1 MKYSGFVYS
10 MTLHHYR
17 NSTMS
22 IKKNHLLNPLTV
34 CVFSAIAASAHAQ
47 VVDDVDL
54 RQEGGNAVVVVKFV
68 TPVQYSNSVSA
79 RASDLVQVFYTVLP
93 TRESV
98 NLQRSE
104 RRLPGGGS
112 IPEITVRDES
122 AASTTPNSIN
132 RKLLVSFGLPL
143 KFTVRPGKDVRSIEI
158 VLVGLG
164 ESVQAVLAKK
174 SKVLPLKPGASVTVT
189 PTAPTT
195 QAAAETDASA
205 AALLVKAQSA
215 FDGGNYNGA
224 IESLNQLL
232 NLPPN
237 GSSRKAQEMIGLA
250 RLNAGDKVRAATE
263 FELFIKLYPAGEDSD
278 RIRQL
283 LASLPT
289 IGPVTASQTKAV
301 VEATSTVNGS
311 LSTYY
316 YGGKS
321 DTRSQDF
328 LDSSLAGLPVLQ
340 SDNTLSSTDQK
351 QMQTGFDMNWR
362 YRDDA
367 KDMRFVVRD
376 SLTHDYLK
384 GNNRER
390 LSALYV
396 DYRSLAL
403 GSNIRVGRQSPNGGG
418 VMYRFDGIQAGYKF
432 APKWRINGVLG
443 KPSDDLLDTRRTF
456 YGMSIDAE
464 ALTKSLSGSVY
475 AIEQVI
481 DGVTDR
487 RGVGTEVRYF
497 KGGLSANGQ
506 FDYDP
511 MLRKVNIAA
520 FQSYWQYSDD
530 IALNAMLDRRTT
542 PFLSLGNVLFF
553 QDPNLATPAKR
564 ISELLGTTPIET
576 LRDEVKALTAYQN
589 QFRVGGT
596 KVLTPKWQVGADF
609 SLTSVDAI
617 KPVALLL
624 PDGQAATGNL
634 WGVSTQLI
642 GTNLYSARDTHVFN
656 VSFLGGPLYHGTL
669 LTYNNLTSLDDKWQI
684 EPSLKYYTQSGN
696 TATAGITGSN
706 SNTLWGTG
714 LRVTYRLRSRWS
726 LESELTYERS
736 DIASTTMSTTSAT
749 ANKQT
754 STRISYYL
762 GARADF

>member
-1 MKYSGFVYS
+1 
-10 MTLHHYR
+10 MT
-17 NSTMS
+17 
-22 IKKNHLLNPLTV
+22 
-34 CVFSAIAASAHAQ
+34 AQAQ
-47 VVDDVDL
+47 VVDDIEL
-54 RQEGGNAVVVVKFV
+54 RREGTNAIVAIKFV

-79 RASDLVQVFYTVLP
+79 RASDLVQIFYTVLP
-93 TRESV
+93 TREPV

-104 RRLPGGGS
+104 RRLPAAGG
-112 IPEITVRDES
+112 IPSMTVRDES
-122 AASTTPNSIN
+122 ATAVTPNSAS
-132 RKLLVSFGLPL
+132 RKLLVSFGSPL
-143 KFTVRPGKDVRSIEI
+143 KFAVRPGRDVRSVEI
-158 VLVGLG
+158 VLLGLG
-164 ESVQAVLAKK
+164 ESVTAVLARKP
-174 SKVLPLKPGASVTVT
+174 VAPPLKPGAAVVVT
-189 PTAPTT
+189 PTAPVT
-195 QAAAETDASA
+195 QAATETETSASA
-205 AALLVKAQSA
+205 FLAQAQSA
-215 FDGGNYNGA
+215 FDGGDYSGA
-224 IESLNQLL
+224 TESLNKLL

-237 GSSRKAQEMIGLA
+237 GSSRKAQELAGLA
-250 RLNAGDKVRAATE
+250 RLNAGDKVRAAAE
-263 FELFIKLYPAGEDSD
+263 FELFLKLYPSGDDSD
-278 RIRQL
+278 RVRQL
-283 LASLPT
+283 LASLPA
-289 IGPVTASQTKAV
+289 IGPVTESSAKVAA
-301 VEATSTVNGS
+301 EATSTISGS
-311 LSTYY
+311 FSTYY

-328 LDSSLAGLPVLQ
+328 LDSPLAGLPVLQ
-340 SDNTLSSTDQK
+340 SDSSLSSTDQK
-351 QMQTGFDMNWR
+351 QLQTSFDMNWR

-384 GNNRER
+384 GRNKER

-403 GSNIRVGRQSPNGGG
+403 GSNLRVGRQSPSGGG

-432 APKWRINGVLG
+432 APKWKVNGVVG

-456 YGMSIDAE
+456 YGLSIDAE
-464 ALTKSLSGSVY
+464 ALTKALSGSVY

-497 KGGLSANGQ
+497 KGGVSANGQ
-506 FDYDP
+506 LDYDP

-553 QDPNLATPAKR
+553 QDPNLTTPAKR

-609 SLTSVDAI
+609 SLTSVDEI

-624 PDGQAATGNL
+624 PNGQAATGNL
-634 WGVSTQLI
+634 WNISTQLI

-669 LTYNNLTSLDDKWQI
+669 LTYNNLTSLDDKWQV
-684 EPSLKYYTQSGN
+684 EPSMKYYSQSG
-696 TATAGITGSN
+696 TTGITGSN
-706 SNTLWGTG
+706 SNTLWGG
-714 LRVTYRLRSRWS
+714 GIRVTYRIRSQVS

-736 DIASTTMSTTSAT
+736 SISNSSQTT
-749 ANKQT
+749 
-754 STRISYYL
+754 
-762 GARADF
+762 

>member
-1 MKYSGFVYS
+1 MPINQHS
-10 MTLHHYR
+10 
-17 NSTMS
+17 
-22 IKKNHLLNPLTV
+22 LLNPLAV
-34 CVFSAIAASAHAQ
+34 CFFVGVAASVQAQ

-54 RQEGGNAVVVVKFV
+54 RQEGGNAVLAVKFV

-93 TRESV
+93 TRETV

-104 RRLPGGGS
+104 RHLPGGGG
-112 IPEITVRDES
+112 IPEMTVRDES
-122 AASTTPNSIN
+122 ATATKPNGAN
-132 RKLLVSFGLPL
+132 RRLLVSFGSPL
-143 KFTVRPGKDVRSIEI
+143 KFTVKPGKDVRSIDI

-164 ESVQAVLAKK
+164 ESVPAVLANK
-174 SKVLPLKPGASVTVT
+174 SKIQPGVAPVVAT
-189 PTAPTT
+189 PNAPTT
-195 QAAAETDASA
+195 QAAAETEATSV
-205 AALLVKAQSA
+205 ALLAKAQSA
-215 FDGGNYNGA
+215 FDGGDYNGA
-224 IESLNQLL
+224 TESLNQLL
-232 NLPPN
+232 NLPAN
-237 GSSRKAQEMIGLA
+237 GSSRKAQEMAGMA

-263 FELFIKLYPAGEDSD
+263 FELFLKLYPSGEDSD
-278 RIRQL
+278 RVRQL
-283 LASLPT
+283 LVALPT
-289 IGPVTASQTKAV
+289 LGPVTASQEKAK
-301 VEATSTVNGS
+301 VEATSTISGS
-311 LSTYY
+311 LSAYY

-340 SDNTLSSTDQK
+340 SDNSLSSTDQK
-351 QMQTGFDMNWR
+351 QLQTGFDMNWR

-384 GNNRER
+384 GRNRER
-390 LSALYV
+390 LTALYV

-403 GSNIRVGRQSPNGGG
+403 GGNIRVGRQSPNGGG
-418 VMYRFDGIQAGYKF
+418 VMYRFDGVQAGYKF
-432 APKWRINGVLG
+432 APKWKVNGVLG

-456 YGMSIDAE
+456 YGLSIDAE
-464 ALTKSLSGSVY
+464 ALTKSVSGSAYV
-475 AIEQVI
+475 IEQVI

-497 KGGLSANGQ
+497 KEGLSANGQ
-506 FDYDP
+506 LDYDP
-511 MLRKVNIAA
+511 MLKKFNIAA

-530 IALNAMLDRRTT
+530 IALNTMLDRRTT

-553 QDPNLATPAKR
+553 QDPNLSTPAKR
-564 ISELLGTTPIET
+564 ISELLGTTPVET

-596 KVLTPKWQVGADF
+596 KVLTQKWQVGADF

-656 VSFLGGPLYHGTL
+656 VSFLGGPTYHGTL
-669 LTYNNLTSLDDKWQI
+669 LTYNNLTSLSDKWQV
-684 EPSLKYYTQSGN
+684 EPSVKYYTQSG
-696 TATAGITGSN
+696 TTGATGSN

-714 LRVTYRLRSRWS
+714 MRVTYRIRSQIS

-736 DIASTTMSTTSAT
+736 NIASSSLTNSGASTNT
-749 ANKQT
+749 QD
-754 STRISYYL
+754 STRMSYYL